1 MIISHKYKFIFIAN
15 PKTATQYVRKILEP
29 FLDVTDDEI
38 SYLFKI
44 KKSKYSELN
53 KLRTEHIRAVDIKN
67 IVGNKIW
74 NTYFKFSFIRNPYTR
89 FVSIFLFNN
98 RNKKYYSDINN
109 LIQNWKENNIVLK
122 EFKNMSNKNFFK
134 KTQSYWFTDENE
146 NLMIDFIGDF
156 DNLDNDLKYIFNKC
170 SIGKYSK
177 MKKINSSISHNY
189 KDYLNNYTIKFIDE
203 YYKKDFYII
212 NKKLNG

>member
-15 PKTATQYVRKILEP
+15 PKTATQYVRKVLEP

-89 FVSIFLFNN
+89 FVSIFLFWTQGIYI
-98 RNKKYYSDINN
+98 KLQYDLSF
-109 LIQNWKENNIVLK
+109 LIK
-122 EFKNMSNKNFFK
+122 
-134 KTQSYWFTDENE
+134 
-146 NLMIDFIGDF
+146 
-156 DNLDNDLKYIFNKC
+156 
-170 SIGKYSK
+170 
-177 MKKINSSISHNY
+177 
-189 KDYLNNYTIKFIDE
+189 
-203 YYKKDFYII
+203 
-212 NKKLNG
+212 